1 MRHAPLDFLGM
12 GCVRLSARGRDYRG
26 GRNRLQ
32 DGTRGDGPPFPD
44 FFRSP
49 IWGFAP
55 VFLMISA
62 TVILFLRE
70 FVFPRA
76 VSSHVVATRDHALHG
91 RIDLPVTE
99 SYYIGDAIIANQMP
113 ALPRLIGTVTR
124 NETRLRIILCNL
136 DWRGR
141 LVQTSATAT

>member
-1 MRHAPLDFLGM
+1 MRHWTFWEWVAY
-12 GCVRLSARGRDYRG
+12 GCLLVGAIIVAAETGFKTEPEVMAHL
-26 GRNRLQ
+26 
-32 DGTRGDGPPFPD
+32 PD

-76 VSSHVVATRDHALHG
+76 VSSHVVATRDHCFTWENRSTSYGILLHWG
-91 RIDLPVTE
+91 RDH
-99 SYYIGDAIIANQMP
+99 
-113 ALPRLIGTVTR
+113 
-124 NETRLRIILCNL
+124 C
-136 DWRGR
+136 
-141 LVQTSATAT
+141 

>member
-1 MRHAPLDFLGM
+1 MRHWTFWEWVAY
-12 GCVRLSARGRDYRG
+12 GCLLVGAIIVAAETGFKTEPEVMAHL
-26 GRNRLQ
+26 
-32 DGTRGDGPPFPD
+32 PD